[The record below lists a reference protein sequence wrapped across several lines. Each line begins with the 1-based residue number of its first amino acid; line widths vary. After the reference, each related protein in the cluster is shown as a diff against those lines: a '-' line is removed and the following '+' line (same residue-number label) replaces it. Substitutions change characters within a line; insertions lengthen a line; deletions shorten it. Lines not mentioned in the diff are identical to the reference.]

1 MAAYQGARQA
11 HAPLIRRGTRRTAG
25 LAPARGVDQVLVTL
39 AALLLA
45 FLLGLFYVTQTL
57 DVATTD
63 YRIGTLQA
71 QRVDIG
77 RQLRSV
83 EGDIARWGAE
93 PAIVGRAQ
101 ALGFDRLGNPTRLPA
116 R

>member
-1 MAAYQGARQA
+1 MAAYQGARRA
-11 HAPLIRRGTRRTAG
+11 HAPLVRHGTRRTAG
-25 LAPARGVDQVLVTL
+25 LAPARGVDRVVVTL

-45 FLLGLFYVTQTL
+45 FLLGLFYVTQAL

-77 RQLRSV
+77 RQIRSV

-93 PAIVGRAQ
+93 PAIVARAQ